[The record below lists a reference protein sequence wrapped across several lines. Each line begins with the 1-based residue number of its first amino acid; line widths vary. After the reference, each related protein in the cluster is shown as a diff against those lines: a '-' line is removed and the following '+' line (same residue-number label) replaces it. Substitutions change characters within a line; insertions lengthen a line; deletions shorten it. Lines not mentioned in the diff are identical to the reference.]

1 MVLEAESRPRPS
13 ATDTAGVFGVFTA
26 IILTVEF
33 MMAMWIRGIPF
44 TAALFGL
51 MTLGFG
57 TVTGAVYVLARR
69 TSRSKSGE
77 TRYAT
82 AKGVLMIGL
91 VSSACMA
98 LLAGIFALPLLF
110 NGGWRS
116 QHLWRAPATLG
127 SSDTGHH
134 GQAC

>member
-1 MVLEAESRPRPS
+1 MVLEAESERHLRENDS
-13 ATDTAGVFGVFTA
+13 AGVLGVFTA
-26 IILTVEF
+26 IILTIEF
-33 MMAMWIRGIPF
+33 MIAMWIQGIPF

-57 TVTGAVYVLARR
+57 TVTGAVYLVAGR
-69 TSRSKSGE
+69 TAGSEGRQA
-77 TRYAT
+77 RYAT
-82 AKGVLMIGL
+82 AKGVLVIGL
-91 VSSACMA
+91 ISSACMA

-127 SSDTGHH
+127 SSDAGPR
-134 GQAC
+134 GRA